1 VEVIEK
7 AIEGI
12 RVNSYALADKV
23 AYSGHFSLFVDVAVM
38 AFCFVFFVFVL
49 VIPLFYAMIFS
60 AKRDGVFCCA
70 EV

>member
-1 VEVIEK
+1 MEVIEK

-38 AFCFVFFVFVL
+38 AF
-49 VIPLFYAMIFS
+49 
-60 AKRDGVFCCA
+60 K
-70 EV
+70 